1 MSSSGFGI
9 RNALKAKIY
18 SGGPA
23 HIYAP
28 AYRKIAKPLSSSE
41 GPFLDLGCGSGAL
54 VAEIAKGLPD
64 SRVVG
69 IDRNPAAA
77 KDAASR
83 VRGLIGA
90 EILAMDGESMNFPP
104 QSFQTVF
111 ALQNLMHWKNP
122 DAVMAQVFRV
132 LRPGG
137 QFRIYQAGGGPIPV
151 DWIQKTALGW
161 PSDTVL
167 RIRWKRY
174 QPSEKFLKNLPGVL
188 SGVGFSKVER
198 TREGFY
204 RKWVAVK

>member
-1 MSSSGFGI
+1 MNSSGFGI

-28 AYRKIAKPLSSSE
+28 AYRKIAEQLSSSE

-54 VAEIAKGLPD
+54 VASIAEGLPEC
-64 SRVVG
+64 RVVG

-77 KDAASR
+77 SDAANR

-90 EILAMDGESMNFPP
+90 EVLAMDGESMSFPEE
-104 QSFQTVF
+104 SFQTVF
-111 ALQNLMHWKNP
+111 ALQNLMHWKTP
-122 DAVMAQVFRV
+122 DAVLTQILRV

-137 QFRIYQAGGGPIPV
+137 QLRIYQAGGGPIPH
-151 DWIQKTALGW
+151 DWIQRTALGW

-174 QPSEKFLKNLPGVL
+174 QPPERFLRDLPSTL
-188 SGVGFSKVER
+188 ANVGFSKVER
-198 TREGFY
+198 AREGFY
-204 RKWVAVK
+204 RKWVATK